1 MVYQKSLAALVM
13 AAVFDVAV
21 AVAMADVATPDVA
34 SIVAACVAVET
45 EMHFADLENKQVLKL
60 CLF

>member
-1 MVYQKSLAALVM
+1 MV
-13 AAVFDVAV
+13 AVFDVAV
-21 AVAMADVATPDVA
+21 AVVAMVDVATAGVA